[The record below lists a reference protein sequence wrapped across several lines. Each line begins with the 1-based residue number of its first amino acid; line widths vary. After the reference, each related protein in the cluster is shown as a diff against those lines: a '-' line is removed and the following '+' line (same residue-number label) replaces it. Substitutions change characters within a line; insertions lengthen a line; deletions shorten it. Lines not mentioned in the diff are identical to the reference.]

1 MKRSSKWIGVATF
14 GCAMA
19 ASAQANLVVNGGFE
33 TGNFTG
39 WTTQAAAFGSNYGV
53 INGQSHSGSFS
64 ARFQANQ
71 GQQDAIWQTLNTVQG
86 TNYSIRFWLYNAGVG
101 DDNLQVLWEGF
112 NILNQAP
119 IEAPLESWTEYNLNA
134 LATTNGS
141 EFKFRL
147 YDSNAWV
154 LLDDI
159 NVTASPVPEPAT
171 MAALGGGLLLMLR
184 RRRVR

>member
-1 MKRSSKWIGVATF
+1 MNLNKWIGVSLLAAGMAT
-14 GCAMA
+14 
-19 ASAQANLVVNGGFE
+19 SANANLVVNGGFE
-33 TGNFTG
+33 TGNFSG

-53 INGQSHSGSFS
+53 INGQSHSGTFS

-86 TNYSIRFWLYNAGVG
+86 TNYKINFWLYNAGVG
-101 DDNLQVLWEGF
+101 DDNLQVLWEGS

-119 IEAPLESWTEYNLNA
+119 IEAPLESWTEYTLNA
-134 LATTNGS
+134 VATTNGS

-147 YDSNAWV
+147 YDGNAWA
-154 LLDDI
+154 LLDDV

-171 MAALGGGLLLMLR
+171 MAVLGGGLLLLIR
-184 RRRVR
+184 RRRAQ